1 MAKFPKIS
9 PFLWFEGNAEQ
20 AAKFYTSVFSNSKIG
35 KVMRNSDNGPGPKG
49 SVLVMDFE
57 LEGQQ
62 LHALNGGPMYK
73 FTPAISLMVLCD
85 DQKEV
90 DRLWGLLTADGG
102 KEVQCG
108 WLEDKFGLSWQIVP
122 AVFMEMISDKDQAK
136 VDRVMAAM
144 MQMVKFDI
152 KKLQAAY
159 DGR

>member
-1 MAKFPKIS
+1 MVKIQKIT
-9 PFLWFEGNAEQ
+9 PFLWFDSNAEE
-20 AAKFYTSVFSNSKIG
+20 AVKFYTSVFDSSKIG
-35 KVMRNSDNGPGPKG
+35 KVMRNGDNGPGPKG

-62 LHALNGGPMYK
+62 FHALNGGPVYK
-73 FTPAISLMVLCD
+73 LSPAISFLVSCD

-90 DRLWGLLTADGG
+90 DRLWSKLTADGG

-122 AVFMEMISDKDQAK
+122 KVFMEMVGDKDQVK
-136 VDRVMAAM
+136 VGRVMAAM

-159 DGR
+159 KG